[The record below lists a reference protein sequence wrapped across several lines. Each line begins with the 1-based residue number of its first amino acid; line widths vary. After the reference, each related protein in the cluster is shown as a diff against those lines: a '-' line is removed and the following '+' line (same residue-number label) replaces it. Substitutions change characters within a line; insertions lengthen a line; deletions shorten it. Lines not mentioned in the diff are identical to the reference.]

1 MRTKRVQ
8 LILGLSIAVLLGQ
21 GLCPVPGFS
30 ENAAVALCQHRIA
43 LCPLQVVPQV
53 GPPTP
58 LLLSH
63 VCRPSRWWD
72 TQR

>member
-63 VCRPSRWWD
+63 VCRPSRW
-72 TQR
+72 